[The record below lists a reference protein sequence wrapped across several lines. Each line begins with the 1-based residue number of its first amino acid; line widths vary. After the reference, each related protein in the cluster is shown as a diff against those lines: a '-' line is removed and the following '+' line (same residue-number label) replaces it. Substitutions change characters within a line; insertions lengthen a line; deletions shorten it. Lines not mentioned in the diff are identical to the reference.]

1 MKKAFMM
8 TIALLCAVA
17 QGAWAESV
25 TFNVRSWD
33 ATTKQVV
40 TTATTKDCTVL
51 TGDHS
56 EEWMM
61 LGSSSDQNDHYY
73 VVKGSVSY
81 QTLNV
86 YGKAHLILA
95 DNATLT
101 CTGGIKVEQGNSYGK
116 LFVYSQSDGDKEGRL
131 VVTNSYDGAAGI
143 GSAEGRNSGPIN
155 IYGGRLDITGGK
167 YAAGIGAGK
176 GTKDVS
182 TRINGGVFIYGGTVV
197 AHGGDSGAG
206 IGGGAEYYTNGKR
219 YFDNVYL
226 YGGTVTATGGNLA
239 AGVGGGGA
247 YASTGIDKA
256 HNGGAGHYV
265 YVYGGTLTAQ
275 GGRRGAGIGSGSFHD
290 YLTELYGGT
299 LNVYAGTVNAT
310 GGAYGAGI
318 GGGCNANGGTVN
330 VSGGIVRAKGGTDA
344 AGIGGGEDGNGGTV
358 NVSGGIVRAEGTSYG
373 AGIGGG
379 EYTTTSTIAYR
390 GKGASVTITGGTVI
404 AIAGGDCKGRQAKG
418 GSAIGCGQGVSDKDA
433 SDNVGTLS
441 LAANY
446 RVTAG
451 DAENDIERVFT
462 SSERIDACRWRNYV
476 KIEACDH
483 KTPTE
488 GSDQARAVSYTVD
501 SDTHTMHCR
510 YCAYTLQENHT
521 YADDVCTYCLKA
533 GNTHD
538 DLWVVTLYR
547 APAAN
552 IDRYD
557 ESEVMNVVKG
567 QSFTVPAVQATEGLT
582 LMGYATSTLGLSS
595 FEMKDGETL
604 TAVGAVVTPDANTTY
619 YPRYRYRYE
628 PTWTWNDADA
638 TATLTITC
646 SALSSTAVSVD
657 NIEYTT
663 DGEVKTA
670 TGTYEHNG
678 ATYTFTDTYL
688 LPVDET
694 IALLNNASNEA
705 TLDTYGGRKVKSVML
720 NGRTLYV
727 DGSWNT
733 LCLPFD
739 ISEADLNTKLF
750 NPSAL
755 KTLSGSDYDS
765 ETGTLTLNFADA
777 TSIEAG
783 RPYLIKWT
791 RSGEWTN
798 PIFNYVTISDNQ
810 KTATTDYVD
819 FYGFFSPVSLEA
831 DDRNVLYLGADNTLY
846 YPSADMT
853 VGSCRAVFKLNGITA
868 GDLASGANA
877 RRFVLNFFDEQSG
890 EAERGDGDETTGIIS
905 IDNGQLIIDNSM
917 DAWYT
922 LDGRRLTGKPTAK
935 GLYINNGR
943 KVVIK

>member
-95 DNATLT
+95 DGAALTLT
-101 CTGGIKVEQGNSYGK
+101 GGLKVEQGNNYGK
-116 LFVYSQSDGDKEGRL
+116 IYIYSQSDGDQEGRL
-131 VVTNSYDGAAGI
+131 VVTNSYKGAAGI

-275 GGRRGAGIGSGSFHD
+275 GGWRGAGIGSGSFYD
-290 YLTELYGGT
+290 YFTESYGGT

-330 VSGGIVRAKGGTDA
+330 VSGGIVRAKGGVDA
-344 AGIGGGEDGNGGTV
+344 AGIGGGEGGNGGPV
-358 NVSGGIVRAEGTSYG
+358 NVSGGTVRAEGTSYG

-379 EYTTTSTIAYR
+379 ESTWDGIDR
-390 GKGASVTITGGTVI
+390 GKGADVTITGGTAI
-404 AIAGGDCKGRQAKG
+404 AIAGSDCKGRQAKG
-418 GSAIGCGQGVSDKDA
+418 GSAIGCGQGMSDKDA
-433 SDNVGTLS
+433 SDKVGTLS

-451 DAENDIERVFT
+451 DAEDDIERVFT
-462 SSERIDACRWRNYV
+462 SSERVDACRWRNYV
-476 KIEACDH
+476 KIEVCDH
-483 KTPTE
+483 AIPTV
-488 GSDQARAVSYTVD
+488 GSDHARAVSYTVD

-538 DLWVVTLYR
+538 DLWSVTLHR
-547 APAAN
+547 ASAAG

-567 QSFTVPAVQATEGLT
+567 QTFTVPAVQATEGLT

-595 FEMKDGETL
+595 LEMKDGETL
-604 TAVGAVVTPDANTTY
+604 TAAGAVVTPEANMSL

-670 TGTYEHNG
+670 TGTYDHNG

-705 TLDTYGGRKVKSVML
+705 TLDNYRERKVKSVVL
-720 NGRTLYV
+720 SGRTLYV

-831 DDRNVLYLGADNTLY
+831 DDRSVLYLGADNKLY
-846 YPSADMT
+846 YPSTGMT
-853 VGSCRAVFKLNGITA
+853 VGSCRAVFCLNDITA
-868 GDLASGANA
+868 GDLPAGTRS
-877 RRFVLNFFDEQSG
+877 FVLNF
-890 EAERGDGDETTGIIS
+890 GDGETATGIIGIGS
-905 IDNGQLIIDNSM
+905 TRTDTDKNDGY
-917 DAWYT
+917 WYD
-922 LDGRRLTGKPTAK
+922 LQGRKLSGKPTQK
-935 GLYINNGR
+935 GIYINHGN

>member
-1 MKKAFMM
+1 M
-8 TIALLCAVA
+8 
-17 QGAWAESV
+17 
-25 TFNVRSWD
+25 
-33 ATTKQVV
+33 
-40 TTATTKDCTVL
+40 
-51 TGDHS
+51 
-56 EEWMM
+56 
-61 LGSSSDQNDHYY
+61 
-73 VVKGSVSY
+73 
-81 QTLNV
+81 
-86 YGKAHLILA
+86 
-95 DNATLT
+95 NA
-101 CTGGIKVEQGNSYGK
+101 
-116 LFVYSQSDGDKEGRL
+116 
-131 VVTNSYDGAAGI
+131 
-143 GSAEGRNSGPIN
+143 
-155 IYGGRLDITGGK
+155 TGGK
-167 YAAGIGAGK
+167 YAAGIGGGK
-176 GTKDVS
+176 YS
-182 TRINGGVFIYGGTVV
+182 SGGT
-197 AHGGDSGAG
+197 
-206 IGGGAEYYTNGKR
+206 IT
-219 YFDNVYL
+219 
-226 YGGTVTATGGNLA
+226 
-239 AGVGGGGA
+239 
-247 YASTGIDKA
+247 I
-256 HNGGAGHYV
+256 
-265 YVYGGTLTAQ
+265 
-275 GGRRGAGIGSGSFHD
+275 SGS
-290 YLTELYGGT
+290 T
-299 LNVYAGTVNAT
+299 TV
-310 GGAYGAGI
+310 
-318 GGGCNANGGTVN
+318 VN
-330 VSGGIVRAKGGTDA
+330 AKGGTD
-344 AGIGGGEDGNGGTV
+344 
-358 NVSGGIVRAEGTSYG
+358 G

-379 EYTTTSTIAYR
+379 ERSIGGIINICGGTVRAEGSSYGSGIGGGEQAT
-390 GKGASVTITGGTVI
+390 GANLTITGGTII
-404 AIAGGDCKGRQAKG
+404 AIAGNDCKGREANG
-418 GSAIGCGQGVSDKDA
+418 GSAIGSGQGIPNKGSNYVRP
-433 SDNVGTLS
+433 LS
-441 LAANY
+441 LPDNY

-451 DAENDIERVFT
+451 DAENNIERVFT
-462 SSERIDACRWRNYV
+462 AGERIDACRWRNYV
-476 KIEACDH
+476 KIEVCDH
-483 KTPTE
+483 AIPTV
-488 GSDQARAVSYTVD
+488 GSDHARAVSYTVD

-567 QSFTVPAVQATEGLT
+567 QTFTVPAVQATEGLT

-595 FEMKDGETL
+595 LEMKDGETL
-604 TAVGAVVTPDANTTY
+604 TAAGAVVTPEANMSL

-670 TGTYEHNG
+670 TGTYDHNG

-720 NGRTLYV
+720 SGRTLYV

-831 DDRNVLYLGADNTLY
+831 DDRSVLYLGADNTLY
-846 YPSADMT
+846 WPSTDMT
-853 VGSCRAVFKLNGITA
+853 VGACRAVFQLHN
-868 GDLASGANA
+868 DLASGANA
-877 RRFVLNFFDEQSG
+877 RSIVLNF
-890 EAERGDGDETTGIIS
+890 GDGDESTGILS
-905 IDNGQLIIDNSM
+905 LSADSKDAMDNA
-917 DAWYT
+917 AWYT
-922 LDGRRLTGKPTAK
+922 LEGRRLTGKPTTK
-935 GLYINNGR
+935 GLYINNGK